1 MNNLIKIRRDLHQKA
16 ETSFKEW
23 QTLEY
28 IINFV
33 KDTKATCE
41 FLPLSLFDEFKELT
55 EVNEDIHTFLDTDV
69 NLPFVKV
76 TFNLNKE
83 GKHLAFR
90 SDIDGLPI
98 KESQNIEHRPYK
110 ENFVSLNNNS
120 HACGHDGHMALS
132 LSLID
137 YIDKNFDTI
146 VDKSPFA
153 KISFIFQAAEEGC
166 RGASILLKS
175 NFLDDI
181 DVLYC
186 YHLALGLKTDYIAP
200 CPKNFL
206 ATFKFYLESYGKK
219 AHAAKPY
226 DGISALYYITKSINH
241 LMDIQDVQKG
251 LYVNFGSLECVG
263 ESNIISDF
271 AKAKGEI
278 RALNKKSLY
287 ALKEKLISTLDNIY
301 KDNEKG
307 YKLIKRGEAFD
318 IVHSENLVNIIAK
331 VSSYHNL
338 ITDFDYCFN
347 ASEDASLLIDKVQAK
362 GKSAI
367 YFVIGANIAS
377 PHHTSTF
384 DFDEKA
390 LINGFTILQSL
401 IFESID

>member
-1 MNNLIKIRRDLHQKA
+1 MDNIIKIRRDLHKRA

-23 QTLEY
+23 HTLEY
-28 IINFV
+28 IVDFV
-33 KDTKATCE
+33 KKTKASYE
-41 FLPLSLFDEFKELT
+41 FLPLSLFNEFKELT
-55 EVNEDIHTFLDTDV
+55 EVQEEIHNFLGHDV
-69 NLPFVKV
+69 NLPFFKV
-76 TFNLNKE
+76 TFNLDKE

-98 KESQNIEHRPYK
+98 KESQNNTHRPYK
-110 ENFVSLNNNS
+110 ENFISLNNNS

-137 YIDKNFDTI
+137 YIDKNFDK
-146 VDKSPFA
+146 VKAKSPFS

-200 CPKNFL
+200 SPKNFL

-226 DGISALYYITKSINH
+226 EGISALYYITKSIST
-241 LMDIQDVQKG
+241 LMDIQDVNKG
-251 LYVNFGSLECVG
+251 LYVNFGSLECMG

-278 RALNKKSLY
+278 RALNKQSLY
-287 ALKEKLISTLDNIY
+287 KLKEKLISILNDIY
-301 KDNEKG
+301 KDNDKG

-318 IVHSENLVNIIAK
+318 IVHSDNLVKIITK
-331 VSSYHNL
+331 VSTSHNL
-338 ITDFDYCFN
+338 INDFNYCFN
-347 ASEDASLLIDKVQAK
+347 ASEDASLLIDKVQSM

-367 YFVIGANIAS
+367 YFVIGANLSSA
-377 PHHTSTF
+377 HHTSTF
-384 DFDEKA
+384 DFDEKG
-390 LINGFTILQSL
+390 LLNGFTVLQSL
-401 IFESID
+401 IFENVD